1 MEERR
6 RSTSPK
12 KGVKIVAAAAGEAEV
27 EEKVKEE
34 GEVVVEREVA
44 VEGEVVV
51 EEVVEEEVKVEGE
64 VGIAAGVEMVSA
76 GIIVVK
82 TIKVGAVVVGTVG
95 TSAGMAEELV
105 VHMHTEG
112 RQSHGRP
119 SSLPEQTIAP

>member
-51 EEVVEEEVKVEGE
+51 EEEVKVEGE

-82 TIKVGAVVVGTVG
+82 TIKVGTVVVGTVG

-112 RQSHGRP
+112 HQSHGRP

>member
-44 VEGEVVV
+44 EEGEV
-51 EEVVEEEVKVEGE
+51 VVEEEVKVEGE